1 MSQSATTSTPDT
13 TKFKDSK
20 LEIFVHGVIK
30 AVEQI
35 KSQRGDFYATR
46 IVIPAKDTLH
56 RPTEIVINSRMP
68 LGREESVIETSAF
81 LSASSRFNNGRW
93 FNQLSLW
100 DQPAR

>member
-1 MSQSATTSTPDT
+1 MAQTTTAPSTE
-13 TKFKDSK
+13 TKFKDSR
-20 LEIFVHGVIK
+20 LEVFVHGVIK

-35 KSQRGDFYATR
+35 KSQRGDFYANR
-46 IVIPAKDTLH
+46 IIIPAKDTLH

-68 LGREESVIETSAF
+68 MGREESEIETTAF

>member
-1 MSQSATTSTPDT
+1 MSQATTPETI
-13 TKFKDSK
+13 KFKDSK
-20 LEIFVHGVIK
+20 LEVFVHGVIK
-30 AVEQI
+30 AVEQV

-68 LGREESVIETSAF
+68 LGREDSIIETNAY
-81 LSASSRFNNGRW
+81 LSASSRLNNGRW
-93 FNQLSLW
+93 FQQLSLW